1 MHFEPEKYLIFE
13 CIVGSR
19 LYGTSTE
26 NSDTD
31 YRGVCNTP
39 LNVVLDLFQGFE
51 QKDGGFAE
59 KDRTIYDLG
68 KFIRLCADSNPN
80 IIEMLFIPSS
90 HTLMSTPLWEKLI
103 ENKDLFLSKKAK
115 YTFSG
120 YAMSQL
126 NDIKNHRQWFINPP
140 KEKPTRKMFGL
151 TDSPK
156 VSGEGIQTISNI
168 KFEYLRA
175 DVADELR
182 RELEYREEKRK
193 WDNYVSW
200 RDNRNPERRRLE
212 ELYGY
217 DVKHAS
223 HLFRLMT
230 EGKELLL
237 NGNITFPLPNCEE
250 IRAIKN
256 GKYQYDEVIA
266 MSEIMDNEFILWYN
280 QSPLSHS
287 PNKVKLSELYCEIVM
302 DVK

>member
-1 MHFEPEKYLIFE
+1 MHFEPEDYLIFE

-19 LYGTSTE
+19 LYGTNTE
-26 NSDTD
+26 GSDVD
-31 YRGVCNTP
+31 YRGVCKTP
-39 LNVVLDLFQGFE
+39 LRAVLDLFQGFE
-51 QKDGGFAE
+51 QKDGGFEE

-68 KFIRLCADSNPN
+68 KFMRLCADSNPN
-80 IIEMLFIPSS
+80 IIEMLFIPES
-90 HTLMSTPLWEKLI
+90 HTLASSAEWELLI
-103 ENKDLFLSKKAK
+103 DNKDLFLSKKAK

-156 VSGEGIQTISNI
+156 VSGEGIQAISNI
-168 KFEYLRA
+168 RFEYLRA

-223 HLFRLMT
+223 HLFRLMS

-237 NGNITFPLPNCEE
+237 TGNITFPLPNYEE

-256 GKYQYDEVIA
+256 GKYQYEEIIEK
-266 MSEIMDNEFILWYN
+266 SEIMDNEFVLWYE
-280 QSPLSHS
+280 QSMLPHS
-287 PNKVKLSELYCEIVM
+287 PNKGELSDLYYSITIS
-302 DVK
+302 